1 MSSVDANVSVE
12 TEEQGAP
19 ASPNVETQENVV
31 TATPNAAE
39 TNGAQKA
46 ELFGFEMGNSNLGL
60 LLDLKLEATIRFGQR
75 ELLLRDVLSLAPGAV
90 VELDRQVNEPA
101 ELLVA
106 GKLVARGEVVVVDGN
121 FGLKISELLSR
132 SDRAGLVRG

>member
-1 MSSVDANVSVE
+1 MSPSDTNVSVE
-12 TEEQGAP
+12 TEEQIAP
-19 ASPNVETQENVV
+19 SSADAEQQENIPI
-31 TATPNAAE
+31 AAPGAAE
-39 TNGAQKA
+39 SDRAPKP
-46 ELFGFEMGNSNLGL
+46 ELFGFETGTHNLGL